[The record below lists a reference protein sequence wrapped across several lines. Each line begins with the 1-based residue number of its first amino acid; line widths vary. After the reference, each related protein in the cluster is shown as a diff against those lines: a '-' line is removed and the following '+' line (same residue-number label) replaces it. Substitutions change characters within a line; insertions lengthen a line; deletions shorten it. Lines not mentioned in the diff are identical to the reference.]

1 MTARERLDPEVRN
14 FLARLAIT
22 VFGLILATVLVRNW
36 AEVRARYAE
45 LEAQSP
51 FTAWIVKWVVIIVLF
66 ITASTIATIG
76 YIIYKAAL
84 GQL

>member
-1 MTARERLDPEVRN
+1 MARERLDPEVSN

-22 VFGLILATVLVRNW
+22 VFGLFLAIFLVRNW
-36 AEVRARYAE
+36 GEAKARYVE

-51 FTAWIVKWVVIIVLF
+51 FTAWVVKWGAIIILF

-76 YIIYKAAL
+76 YIIYKAARGEL
-84 GQL
+84 